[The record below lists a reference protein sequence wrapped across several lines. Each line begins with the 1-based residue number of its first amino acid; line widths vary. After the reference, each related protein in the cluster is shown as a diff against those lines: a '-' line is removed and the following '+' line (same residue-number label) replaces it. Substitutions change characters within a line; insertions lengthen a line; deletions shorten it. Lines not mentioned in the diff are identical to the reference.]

1 MLRTDQHPD
10 GLPHLEGT
18 LAARVHSANQLYA
31 IICNLVEFCLEL
43 QTQANVPRRIV
54 GSLSDHIHIYVDA
67 SFEDKGYSR
76 LGGALY
82 DRSGRALAFCS
93 EELDKE
99 FLDLVKEKDQ
109 SNVIQEME
117 MLRVWHG
124 HRVVAFTDSEA
135 VRCSFLKTWSHNNPC
150 SKLLAWLFFVEENN
164 LCPVWLERVPSIVL
178 LTSCQGAEW
187 PVGWVSK
194 TWQLITKILES
205 RRPKSGVSARRA
217 WIHDLTPFKKR
228 DLRRRCRR
236 DV

>member
-1 MLRTDQHPD
+1 M
-10 GLPHLEGT
+10 
-18 LAARVHSANQLYA
+18 
-31 IICNLVEFCLEL
+31 
-43 QTQANVPRRIV
+43 PRRIV
-54 GSLSDHIHIYVDA
+54 GSLSDHIHVYVDA

-82 DRSGRALAFCS
+82 DRRAFCS

-99 FLDLVKEKDQ
+99 FLDLVQEKDQ

-164 LCPVWLERVPSIVL
+164 LCPVWLERVPSIIL

-194 TWQLITKILES
+194 TWQLITKN
-205 RRPKSGVSARRA
+205 SGITPSKVWGKRA
-217 WIHDLTPFKKR
+217 TGVDP
-228 DLRRRCRR
+228 
-236 DV
+236 